1 MEIHSTR
8 LDAGNPFARQQQ
20 LASSVRHAL
29 NRLPPRSRAQLLAQA
44 MPPVQPPVTMP
55 QSAVLYRVPVPVMQ
69 ATAAQA
75 QPVYPTVAYRTQRVA
90 QTVPW
95 QLA

>member
-29 NRLPPRSRAQLLAQA
+29 NRLPPKTRAQ
-44 MPPVQPPVTMP
+44 
-55 QSAVLYRVPVPVMQ
+55 VL
-69 ATAAQA
+69 
-75 QPVYPTVAYRTQRVA
+75 
-90 QTVPW
+90 
-95 QLA
+95 